1 MTSFYSKNKSKG
13 VALAARLR
21 ELLVGG
27 GSAFNGSGCKEETMF
42 ERLGKRACV
51 VAFVLP
57 AVVICVFAL
66 MFYPMARMEL
76 KDLPFALVTLDEGA
90 TLPIGELSVGDEL
103 SAALESGE
111 GFSALGE
118 RMAALG
124 GAEGEDAAASG
135 GGAAAFEEDGGSS
148 AAMADAISW
157 TVLEGQ
163 QALEEALGS
172 HDYYG
177 IIVVPENFT
186 LSQVG
191 AHLDELKAAMASQMQ
206 QAASNPQAAAAQAE
220 AIVQLQEQVEQA
232 GSANL
237 TVYLDYA
244 KSPLV
249 ATQLQSALPG
259 VFSQAGVSAKVEVLD
274 DGGYEIEST
283 SPMAPMISQQ
293 IAVLPCV
300 IGSLI
305 VAVVL
310 SRVLN
315 LRKAGSLVSAGKM
328 AGVQLVLAAA
338 AALVVA
344 LCAWCAVA
352 VVSGMEMP
360 LLESVGFLWV
370 SVFCVTLVLL
380 GCFDIALPLGVVV
393 AVTLLA
399 LGNMLAVLPY
409 EALPSFWQDFV
420 FPWAPQRFVGEG
432 LREVLYLGSGA
443 FNSATFPLLVVAAVG
458 VVLLVVR
465 IAVAGKM
472 ADRS

>member
-1 MTSFYSKNKSKG
+1 
-13 VALAARLR
+13 
-21 ELLVGG
+21 
-27 GSAFNGSGCKEETMF
+27 MF
-42 ERLGKRACV
+42 ERLGKCACA

-57 AVVICVFAL
+57 AAVICVFAL

-76 KDLPFALVTLDEGA
+76 KDLPFALVSLDEGA
-90 TLPIGELSVGDEL
+90 TLPIGELNVGDEL
-103 SAALESGE
+103 SSALESGE
-111 GFSALGE
+111 GISALDE
-118 RMAALG
+118 RMAAFAG
-124 GAEGEDAAASG
+124 PAAAAG
-135 GGAAAFEEDGGSS
+135 GEGGAASEDGTGASGVDGGSS
-148 AAMADAISW
+148 AGLADAISW

-163 QALEEALGS
+163 DALDEALEG

-191 AHLDELKAAMASQMQ
+191 AHLDELEADMASQMQ
-206 QAASNPQAAAAQAE
+206 QAASNPQAVAAQAV
-220 AIVQLQEQVEQA
+220 AIARLQEQVEQA
-232 GSANL
+232 GSASL

-249 ATQLQSALPG
+249 VTQLQSALPG
-259 VFSQAGVSAKVEVLD
+259 IFSQAGVSVEVEVLN
-274 DGGYEIEST
+274 DGGYEIDST

-310 SRVLN
+310 SRALN
-315 LRKAGSLVSAGKM
+315 LRKAGSPASAGKM
-328 AGVQLVLAAA
+328 AGIQLALAAA

-352 VVSGMEMP
+352 AVAGMEMP
-360 LLESVGFLWV
+360 FAESVGFLWIAAL
-370 SVFCVTLVLL
+370 CVTLLLL
-380 GCFDIALPLGVVV
+380 GCFDIALPLGIVV
-393 AVTLLA
+393 ALTLLA

-420 FPWAPQRFVGEG
+420 FPWAPQRFIGAG
-432 LREVLYLGSGA
+432 LREVLYLGSGP
-443 FNSATFPLLVVAAVG
+443 FNSEALPLLVAAAVG
-458 VVLLVVR
+458 AVLLIVR
-465 IAVAGKM
+465 IAVAGKK
-472 ADRS
+472 RSDER